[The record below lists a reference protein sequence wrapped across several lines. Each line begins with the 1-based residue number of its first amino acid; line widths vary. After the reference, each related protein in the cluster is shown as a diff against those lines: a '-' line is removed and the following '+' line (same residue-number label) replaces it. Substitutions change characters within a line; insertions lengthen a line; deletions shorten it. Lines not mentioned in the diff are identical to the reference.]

1 MKTAVRKRYFME
13 KEMFESYVSQIQKYP
28 LLTADEEQELA
39 KKIEA
44 GDKAA
49 CTRLVN
55 CNLRLVVSIAH
66 RFNTTKV
73 CVMDLVQEGNIG
85 LMTAAA
91 KFQSSFKTRFS
102 TYAYSWIMQY
112 MLRYINNRCAMIT
125 LPHRKDE
132 MIRRVEAAQA
142 YLFQQTGHEATSAE
156 LALYLGVPEEQ
167 MRRVMVYSYSISSL
181 DTDCSDGS
189 MMTVGDLLADTT
201 FSPETILMTEEKKRI
216 IRLLMTNL
224 PENEQKVI
232 WYRFNFDNEV
242 HTKTLREISDL
253 LGVSAETVR
262 QTELR
267 ALRHMRAAMEQDEEA
282 LTA

>member
-1 MKTAVRKRYFME
+1 ME
-13 KEMFESYVSQIQKYP
+13 KEMYESYVSQIQKYP

-39 KKIEA
+39 QKIQN
-44 GDKAA
+44 GDTIA
-49 CTRLVN
+49 CTKLVN
-55 CNLRLVVSIAH
+55 SNLRLVVSVAH
-66 RFNTTKV
+66 RFNTTHV
-73 CVMDLVQEGNIG
+73 CLMDLIQEGNIG

-91 KFQSSFKTRFS
+91 KFQASFKTRFS

-181 DTDCSDGS
+181 DADCNDDS

-216 IRLLMTNL
+216 IRSLMTNL
-224 PENEQKVI
+224 PQNEQKVI

-242 HTKTLREISDL
+242 HTKTLREISDV

-267 ALRHMRAAMEQDEEA
+267 ALRHMRSAMETEVEA